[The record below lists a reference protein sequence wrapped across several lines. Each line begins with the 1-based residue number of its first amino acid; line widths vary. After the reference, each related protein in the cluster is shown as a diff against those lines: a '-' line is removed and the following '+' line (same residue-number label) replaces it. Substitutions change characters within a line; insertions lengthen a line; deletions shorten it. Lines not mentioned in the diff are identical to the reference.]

1 MNALTA
7 VRELAQ
13 YSQGELIKA
22 ANLTKKCKRLGNVTG
37 VIAGVTAAI
46 NLFLAS
52 EPNNDSKTKNLAI
65 AGLMSLPSIISF
77 NGAFQIG
84 KIQKMINIAS
94 KYCAIA

>member
-1 MNALTA
+1 MNALAA
-7 VRELAQ
+7 VKELAQ
-13 YSQGELIKA
+13 YSQGELIKT
-22 ANLTKKCKRLGNVTG
+22 ANLAKQCKRLCN
-37 VIAGVTAAI
+37 IAGVIEGAVVAA

-52 EPNNDSKTKNLAI
+52 DPDNDSKTKNLAT
-65 AGLMSLPSIISF
+65 AGLMALPSIISF

>member
-7 VRELAQ
+7 VRELAK

-22 ANLTKKCKRLGNVTG
+22 TNLAKQCKRLGNVTSVMMG
-37 VIAGVTAAI
+37 ASAAV

-52 EPNNDSKTKNLAI
+52 DPNNDSKTTNLAL
-65 AGLMSLPSIISF
+65 AGLMALSSIISF
-77 NGAFQIG
+77 NGAFQVG
-84 KIQKMINIAS
+84 RLQKMINIAS